1 MVKTKKQPEKIT
13 SITKGDFKDL
23 RVRKETARKL
33 NQIKLDE
40 DLLTYDDAI
49 QLLINE
55 RLQK

>member
-1 MVKTKKQPEKIT
+1 MVKQKQSKKIT

-49 QLLINE
+49 QLLLNE